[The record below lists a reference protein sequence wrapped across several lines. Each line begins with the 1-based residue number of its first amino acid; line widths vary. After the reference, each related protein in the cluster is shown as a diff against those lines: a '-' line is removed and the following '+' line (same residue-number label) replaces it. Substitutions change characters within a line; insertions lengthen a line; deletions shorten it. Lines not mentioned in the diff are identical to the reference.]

1 VRAVLDWEMA
11 TVGDPLFDLAVS
23 LSYWTEPGDPQELKE
38 VMPTVTSTPGFTT
51 RKEFMERYAHKSG
64 RDLSEMHWYMV
75 FGYFKLAA
83 ILQQIYARW
92 EKGQT
97 TDERFADFEKRVR
110 TLIRHANDL
119 AEGGEL

>member
-1 VRAVLDWEMA
+1 M
-11 TVGDPLFDLAVS
+11 
-23 LSYWTEPGDPQELKE
+23 
-38 VMPTVTSTPGFTT
+38 T
-51 RKEFMERYAHKSG
+51 RKEFIDYYAERSG

-97 TDERFADFEKRVR
+97 TDERFADFDERVR
-110 TLIRHANDL
+110 TLILHANHL
-119 AEGGEL
+119 AEGGDL

>member
-1 VRAVLDWEMA
+1 
-11 TVGDPLFDLAVS
+11 
-23 LSYWTEPGDPQELKE
+23 
-38 VMPTVTSTPGFTT
+38 
-51 RKEFMERYAHKSG
+51 
-64 RDLSEMHWYMV
+64 MHWYMV